1 MTKTTTSTK
10 RKRIGVMCS
19 GKGTNFENIVITCNK
34 HEVVLMIHDKKE
46 CGAARRAEKW
56 GIPHVRIKHTHEQEM
71 IEMFRAWNVDLIVL
85 AGYMRILKR
94 PSDFHCP
101 IINVHPSLLP
111 KYKGLHAVEQA
122 LDSNDTVTGC
132 SVHYVNEELDGGEI
146 IKQAEVPIMPDDT
159 VDTLTRRIQLMEYAI
174 LPKVIDDYETP
185 ISKGEGKT
193 LSAVGA
199 GPTDRAE
206 EYTSR
211 GHRVEEYGGGWR
223 RLDYGS

>member
-1 MTKTTTSTK
+1 MKTTR

-19 GKGTNFENIVITCNK
+19 GKGTNFENIVLTCNK

-46 CGAARRAEKW
+46 CGAQRRAAKY
-56 GIPHVRIKHTHEQEM
+56 GIPHVRVKHNREDEM
-71 IEMFRAWNVDLIVL
+71 IALFKSWRVDLIVL

-94 PSDFHCP
+94 PLDFHCP

-122 LDSNDTVTGC
+122 LDSNDEVTGC
-132 SVHYVNEELDGGEI
+132 TVHYVNEELDGGDIIAQKEVEI
-146 IKQAEVPIMPDDT
+146 LPDDT
-159 VDTLTRRIQLMEYAI
+159 IDTLTRRIQLQEYAL
-174 LPKVIDDYETP
+174 LPYVIDNYETP
-185 ISKGEGKT
+185 ISERERPT

-199 GPTDRAE
+199 GPTYRAQGD
-206 EYTSR
+206 TSR
-211 GHRVEEYGGGWR
+211 GHRVEIDGGGWR

>member
-1 MTKTTTSTK
+1 MTTTR

-19 GKGTNFENIVITCNK
+19 GKGTNFENILVTCNK
-34 HEVVLMIHDKKE
+34 HEVVLMIHDKRE
-46 CGAARRAEKW
+46 CGAEKKAAKY
-56 GIPHVRIKHTHEQEM
+56 GIPHIRVKHTKEDEM
-71 IEMFRAWNVDLIVL
+71 IALFKAYRVDLIVL

-132 SVHYVNEELDGGEI
+132 TVHYVNEELDGGEI
-146 IKQAEVPIMPDDT
+146 IAQREVPILPDDT
-159 VDTLTRRIQLMEYAI
+159 IDTLTRRIQLMEYAI
-174 LPKVIDDYETP
+174 VPKVIDDYETP
-185 ISKGEGKT
+185 ISEGEGKT

-199 GPTDRAE
+199 RPTDRAE

-211 GHRVEEYGGGWR
+211 GHREQIDGGGWR